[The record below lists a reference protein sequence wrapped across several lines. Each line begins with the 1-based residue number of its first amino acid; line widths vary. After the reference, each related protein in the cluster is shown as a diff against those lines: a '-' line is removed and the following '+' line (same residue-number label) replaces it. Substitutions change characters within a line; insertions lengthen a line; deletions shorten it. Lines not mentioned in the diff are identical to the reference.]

1 MKAILQVFLSVF
13 SGVILALAIPNEL
26 YLMGSPFYTLI
37 AIIPFYLAIKDCKTF
52 RFSFLLAFIQTITVH
67 LCSSFWLGYFK
78 DFAVMTLGASAFG
91 TAAIGGIFGI
101 FFHFPYYST
110 SKRNNLNLFSLEEKN
125 TPAFRILWFTFIY
138 VLYEWFKSTG
148 FLGYP
153 WGTVST
159 AVYRWQLLIQ
169 IAAITGTYGVTF
181 ILVFFNALIAE
192 GFTLYQNLLITDVK
206 PALRLKNS
214 YTAVAKTWAVSI
226 GLILIYGAVS
236 YAIPRLPEK
245 YLDTVIVQQNS
256 DPWKSAIDLPNIE
269 NSMEETEKVL
279 DLLEESDSKP
289 DLIVWSEGV
298 LNRPFPQSQWYY
310 ESRPEKQSLLEFVR
324 ENNIPFL
331 VGGVWQSYVSETKTN
346 LYNSTLLFDGN
357 GNLRGHYPKNHL
369 VPFAEAIPFAEN
381 KVIHD
386 IIFKITKISAG
397 WTPGD
402 QYVFFEIP
410 GSWSEYHKEGEAK
423 TISLA
428 KSYGEQLKEENARPT
443 VTISTPICYDDAFPD
458 VCRPLWKY
466 GTEVFMNLT
475 DDSWSLKKSSEY
487 QHFCVAAY
495 RAIEYRTTLVRST
508 NAGYSV
514 VVDPAGRILYDM
526 PLFEQASLQCKVPV
540 YKRVTTTYAR
550 FGNWFPALILF
561 VCLLSVLYEIL
572 VFQNSDYIPSA
583 RILKKGKKHKK
594 DSKKDAKK
602 HKKHHKTK

>member
-13 SGVILALAIPNEL
+13 SGVLLALAIPNEL

-37 AIIPFYLAIKDCKTF
+37 AIIPFYLAIKDCKSF
-52 RFSFLLAFIQTITVH
+52 RFSFVLSFIQTITVH

-78 DFAVMTLGASAFG
+78 DFAALTLGASAFG
-91 TAAIGGIFGI
+91 TGMIGGIFGI
-101 FFHFPYYST
+101 FFHFPYYSE
-110 SKRNNLNLFSLEEKN
+110 SKRNRLNLFSLKENN
-125 TPAFRILWFTFIY
+125 TPAFRIFWFSFIY

-192 GFTLYQNLLITDVK
+192 GFSLYDTLIITDNK
-206 PALRLKNS
+206 PAYRIKLS
-214 YTAVAKTWAVSI
+214 YTAVAKTWAVSM

-236 YAIPRLPEK
+236 YSLPRNPEK
-245 YLDTVIVQQNS
+245 YLDTIIVQQNS
-256 DPWKSAIDLPNIE
+256 DPWKNAIDTTNIE
-269 NSMEETEKVL
+269 NSMKETEKVL
-279 DLLEESDSKP
+279 SMLQDRDKKP

-298 LNRPFPQSQWYY
+298 LNRPFPHNQWYY
-310 ESRPEKQSLLEFVR
+310 ENRPENKPLIDFIKD
-324 ENNIPFL
+324 NNIPFL
-331 VGGVWQSYVSETKTN
+331 VGGVWQTRVSDTKIN
-346 LYNSTLLFDGN
+346 LYNSTLMFDGN

-369 VPFAEAIPFAEN
+369 VPFAEAIPFS
-381 KVIHD
+381 KIKWIHD

-402 QYVFFEIP
+402 QYVFFQIP
-410 GSWSEYHKEGEAK
+410 ASWSEYHKEGEAK
-423 TISLA
+423 TINLA
-428 KSYGEQLKEENARPT
+428 KSYGEQIIEENAQPT

-475 DDSWSLKKSSEY
+475 DDSWSLKKSSEF

-526 PLFEQASLQCKVPV
+526 PLFEQTSMECQVPV
-540 YKRVTTTYAR
+540 YKRVTTTYALL
-550 FGNWFPALILF
+550 GNWFPCLLLF
-561 VCLLSVLYEIL
+561 LCLLSILYEIL
-572 VFQNSDYIPSA
+572 IFQKSDYIPSE
-583 RILKKGKKHKK
+583 RIIKKGKKHKK
-594 DSKKDAKK
+594 ASKKDGKK